1 MKCSCGCGRKVRLQE
16 RCANARARR
25 ARKLVA
31 EMEALSFSA
40 DPDEYRRAFLFEGVS
55 WRNQYV
61 RVVHG
66 ELTREEIRPDA
77 LWMTW
82 YSGACPTVR
91 QARHEPGRVAASP
104 RHEDVPDG
112 APSTASVVE
121 NALPA
126 VEIAPSDE
134 LVRRIR
140 EVMSGRDGVT
150 EGRMLGIVA
159 WMVNGNIACGSMGDD
174 LVVRVANC
182 DRDRILAGA
191 HVRSMTMGTRTMRGF
206 VTVDSAAI
214 ADHAELARWIDAAAG
229 YAAWPPP
236 R

>member
-1 MKCSCGCGRKVRLQE
+1 
-16 RCANARARR
+16 
-25 ARKLVA
+25 
-31 EMEALSFSA
+31 
-40 DPDEYRRAFLFEGVS
+40 
-55 WRNQYV
+55 
-61 RVVHG
+61 
-66 ELTREEIRPDA
+66 
-77 LWMTW
+77 
-82 YSGACPTVR
+82 
-91 QARHEPGRVAASP
+91 
-104 RHEDVPDG
+104 
-112 APSTASVVE
+112 
-121 NALPA
+121 
-126 VEIAPSDE
+126 
-134 LVRRIR
+134 
-140 EVMSGRDGVT
+140 MSGRDGVT
-150 EGRMLGIVA
+150 EGRMLGVVA

>member
-1 MKCSCGCGRKVRLQE
+1 
-16 RCANARARR
+16 
-25 ARKLVA
+25 
-31 EMEALSFSA
+31 MEALSFSA

-66 ELTREEIRPDA
+66 ELTRDEIRQDA
-77 LWMTW
+77 LWTTW
-82 YSGACPTVR
+82 YGGACPAVR
-91 QARHEPGRVAASP
+91 QARREPGRVAATP
-104 RHEDVPDG
+104 QHEDTPDG
-112 APSTASVVE
+112 APPPPVVE

-134 LVRRIR
+134 LVLRIR

-182 DRDRILAGA
+182 DRDRILADE
-191 HVRSMTMGTRTMRGF
+191 HVRSMTMGRRTMRGF

-214 ADHAELARWIDAAAG
+214 ADDAELARWIDASAG
-229 YAAWPPP
+229 YAAWLPP